1 MKILIKK
8 LKTGFEMPVFGLGT
22 WQMGGRKEHDL
33 SNDDEADIK
42 GIRNAL
48 DVGITHIDTA
58 EIYADGYTET
68 LVGKAIQGYDRSKI
82 FLVSKVQAD
91 NLSYENIQKSCKKSL
106 ERLQTKYLDLYLLH
120 RYSKEH
126 SLRDSMG
133 ALDKLVEDGLVK
145 HIGVCNFNKEH
156 LAEAQSYTKNKIV
169 CDQVHYN
176 LEFRELEKTGLLK
189 YCQENDIFI
198 SAWRP
203 VGKGNLLENIPIV
216 LKEICEKYKKTP
228 AQIAINWLISQ
239 PYVITLSKTRDIKHL
254 NENLEALGWE
264 MEINDIERLRKE
276 YPDQKYISDAVPLG

>member
-8 LKTGFEMPVFGLGT
+8 LKTGFEIPVFGLGT
-22 WQMGGRKEHDL
+22 WQMGGRKERDL

-42 GIRNAL
+42 GIRDAL
-48 DVGITHIDTA
+48 DAGITHIDTA
-58 EIYADGYTET
+58 EVYADGYTET
-68 LVGKAIQGYDRSKI
+68 LVGKAIKGYDRSKI

-91 NLSYENIQKSCKKSL
+91 NLSYENILKSCKKSL
-106 ERLQTKYLDLYLLH
+106 ERLQTNYLDLYLLH

-126 SLRDSMG
+126 SLKDSIR
-133 ALDKLVEDGLVK
+133 ALDKLIEDGLIK
-145 HIGVCNFNKEH
+145 HVGVCNFNKEH

-189 YCQENDIFI
+189 YCQDNDVFI

-203 VGKGNLLENIPIV
+203 VGKGNLLEDIPLI
-216 LKEICEKYKKTP
+216 LKEMCNKYKKTP

-239 PYVITLSKTRDIKHL
+239 PNVITLSKTRHIDHL
-254 NENLEALGWE
+254 NENLGALGWK
-264 MEINDIERLRKE
+264 MEEIDIERLRKE
-276 YPDQKYISDAVPLG
+276 YPNQQDVSDAVPLG

>member
-1 MKILIKK
+1 MEISTKK

-58 EIYADGYTET
+58 EVYADGYTET
-68 LVGKAIQGYDRSKI
+68 LVGKAIKGYDRSKI
-82 FLVSKVQAD
+82 LLVSKVQAD
-91 NLSYENIQKSCKKSL
+91 NLSYENILKSCKKSL
-106 ERLQTKYLDLYLLH
+106 ERLQTNYLDLYLLH

-126 SLRDSMG
+126 PLKDSIR
-133 ALDKLVEDGLVK
+133 ALDKLIENGLVK

-189 YCQENDIFI
+189 YCQENDVFI

-203 VGKGNLLENIPIV
+203 VGKGNLLEDIPPV
-216 LKEICEKYKKTP
+216 LKEMCDRYKKTP

-239 PYVITLSKTRDIKHL
+239 PNVITLSKTRHIDHL
-254 NENLEALGWE
+254 NENLGALDWK
-264 MEINDIERLRKE
+264 MEEIDIEKLRNE
-276 YPDQKYISDAVPLG
+276 YPNQQVVSDAVPLG